1 VIPQDKIDC
10 CTAFGYFGG
19 KFEMSK
25 ELVPKIPAHDN
36 YIELFA
42 GGLSMFFRKS
52 KAKWNLVNDLNSDI
66 ANFYWVVSHP
76 YLYEKFKHS
85 VYYLIN
91 SRKIYDKAEDI
102 SLKELKFPDTFR
114 AALYLFYLA
123 ACFNKRIGTG
133 FSDKPDN
140 WDTNIVNVL
149 ELTREKL
156 NGVLVENLDFSDITN
171 KYKDKNNT
179 FWYIDPPYV
188 VADTEKYYKYNFT
201 ERKHEH
207 LKMCIDGI
215 MNNSN
220 STIMIS
226 YDDLPLIRKL
236 YSEKPYIINE
246 IETMYASNGQKAT
259 ELVITNYE
267 PPNKQVTLFEL

>member
-1 VIPQDKIDC
+1 MINQDKIDC
-10 CTAFGYFGG
+10 PTAFGYFGG

-42 GGLSMFFRKS
+42 GGLSMFFRKA

-91 SRKIYDKAEDI
+91 SRKIYNKIEDI

-114 AALYLFYLA
+114 AALYLFYLST
-123 ACFNKRIGTG
+123 CFNKRIGTG

-140 WDTNIVNVL
+140 WKTDIIDVL

-156 NGVLVENLDFSDITN
+156 NGVLVENLDFSTIIN
-171 KYKDKNNT
+171 RYKDKSNT
-179 FWYIDPPYV
+179 FWYIDPPYI

-207 LKMCIDGI
+207 LQKLVDGI
-215 MNNSN
+215 ANSSNSN
-220 STIMIS
+220 VMIS
-226 YDDLPLIRKL
+226 YDNMPLIREL
-236 YSEKPYIINE
+236 YSKKPYVINE
-246 IETMYASNGQKAT
+246 IKTTYSSNGQETT
-259 ELVITNYE
+259 ELIITNYKL
-267 PPNKQVTLFEL
+267 PNKQEMLFEL